1 MCKQLGQL
9 TLDEMLGS
17 LRNYLSRFLRSSG
30 RHVSNSRFDTS
41 DVIQESLIQ
50 IWSECQQSCLT
61 NNDESLPR
69 YATGGNLPGQSFSFA
84 RLRRIALGHLS
95 KQFRFHG
102 AAKRAVRRESGLSSS
117 SVLEDDL
124 GSSEICELRELYAEF
139 MVNLNLLEDIPQ
151 AVVFRRIFK
160 DESFRTI
167 SKELDMTIYAVR
179 TIYQKAIGQLKS
191 KLVGGA
197 V

>member
-17 LRNYLSRFLRSSG
+17 LRTYLSRFLRSSG

-50 IWSECQQSCLT
+50 IWSECQQSCLSS
-61 NNDESLPR
+61 NDESLPR
-69 YATGGNLPGQSFSFA
+69 DATGNEPVQSFSFA

-102 AAKRAVRRESGLSSS
+102 AEKRAVRRESGLSSS
-117 SVLEDDL
+117 SVLEDDRV
-124 GSSEICELRELYAEF
+124 SSEICELRELYAEF

-160 DESFRTI
+160 DESFNTI

-179 TIYQKAIGQLKS
+179 TIYKKAIGQLKT